1 MAKKK
6 IEEAIQEVSK
16 TYTQPCDLGQDGYI
30 PYWEIGKNGEK
41 KYGYD
46 IYKVV
51 SLCGCGDVWM
61 CEVKN
66 NKGEKSCCLEPN
78 TEIFFSENEVKKAIN
93 KIKKIE
99 DPKKLSKWKRR
110 DIFNA

>member
-6 IEEAIQEVSK
+6 IEEVIQETSK
-16 TYTQPCDLGQDGYI
+16 IYIKPCEVGQDGYI
-30 PYWEIGKNGEK
+30 PYWETGKDGKK

-46 IYKVV
+46 TYKVI

-61 CEVKN
+61 CSVEN
-66 NKGEKSCCLEPN
+66 DKGEKSCCLEPN
-78 TEIFFSENEVKKAIN
+78 IEIFFSENEVNKIIS

-99 DPKKLSKWKRR
+99 DPKKLNKWKKR
-110 DIFNA
+110 DIFNM